1 MSTRFSRQS
10 FLNAIACPRLGWFS
24 RLATPPVELSPGQ
37 GTLAERFLAEEQR
50 NVHGRA
56 RSLFPEAAMVTRQAY
71 EAACWQTQDL
81 MDLASTTA
89 VLEAAFGT
97 STCRARADILAREGE
112 SWHLY
117 EVKAQT
123 HLTNEAVDQMAF
135 IWMVLDEAGVQLSR
149 ASMVLVARDYRAG
162 SPDRELFHL
171 EDVTTPTAAR
181 AGEFARMLPPLNV
194 ETRRAEPPTPHLMAH
209 CRHCPL
215 FRSCFGADLKHPVF
229 ELPHVTP
236 SQLETMLEMGY
247 RAITDVPDRTLL
259 KERQTAVWESVRN
272 NRIVLTGDLNA
283 ELNAIT
289 WPTHYLDFETVG
301 TALPLLPDYAP
312 FEQMPF
318 LYSVRVCDKPGS
330 LQAHRAYLAPHD
342 RDGSREM
349 TERLLQDLG
358 NEGSIV
364 IYSQY
369 QARVIRGLAR
379 RHADLSEAL
388 NRLRGRL
395 VDFESIIRHSVYHPE
410 FHGATSLRAVVS
422 ALVSGLSYID
432 LEIEDAQTASAA
444 FAFLMRGDYYSAT
457 RAPLVRRD
465 LYSYCARDTFA
476 LVRLH
481 QALLTVSSP

>member
-1 MSTRFSRQS
+1 MSTRFSRLS
-10 FLNAIACPRLGWFS
+10 FLNAVACPRLGWFS

-37 GTLAERFLAEEQR
+37 GTLAERFLSEEQR
-50 NVHGRA
+50 NVHDRVRA
-56 RSLFPEAAMVTRQAY
+56 LFPDAVMVTRQAY

-81 MDLASTTA
+81 LDLASTTA

-97 STCRARADILAREGE
+97 TTCRARADILAREGD

-123 HLTNEAVDQMAF
+123 HLTREAVDQMAF

-149 ASMVLVARDYRAG
+149 ASLVLVSRDYRAG

-171 EDVTTPTAAR
+171 EDVTGPTAAR
-181 AGEFARMLPPLNV
+181 AGEFTRILPALNM
-194 ETRRAEPPTPHLMAH
+194 ETRSTEPPTPHLIPH

-236 SQLETMLEMGY
+236 PQLGSMFELGY

-259 KERQTAVWESVRN
+259 KERQAAVWESVRN
-272 NRIVLTGDLNA
+272 GKMVLTSDLNA
-283 ELNAIT
+283 ELNAIS

-330 LQAHRAYLAPHD
+330 LQAHRAFLAPHD
-342 RDGSREM
+342 RVGSRELV
-349 TERLLQDLG
+349 ERLLQDLG
-358 NEGSIV
+358 NEGSIA

-379 RHADLSEAL
+379 RHPDLSEAL
-388 NRLRGRL
+388 SRVRGRM
-395 VDFESIIRHSVYHPE
+395 VDLEHIIRHCVYHPD
-410 FHGATSLRAVVS
+410 FHGSTSLRAVIA
-422 ALVSGLSYID
+422 ALVPGLSYID